1 MSGNKYRF
9 DQSDSSNST
18 HPLRFSTSSEGS
30 QYSTNVISNGTPGN
44 SGSYVEIEITSDT
57 PNQLY
62 VICLNHFG
70 MGGNLE
76 IVKN

>member
-9 DQSDSSNST
+9 DQGDSSNFN
-18 HPLRFSTSSEGS
+18 HPLRFSTSSEGG

-57 PNQLY
+57 PNQLF